1 MEGVTDLLSAAA
13 ENFRRGH
20 TVFWIALK
28 KIFEGGAHTR
38 QGREKFGIR
47 TLMVLVII
55 ASHRK
60 KCILCHFFPF
70 VGIPPLNVSQGTQP

>member
-1 MEGVTDLLSAAA
+1 MEGADSLSAAA

-20 TVFWIALK
+20 TIFGSALE
-28 KIFEGGAHTR
+28 KIFKGGAHTR
-38 QGREKFGIR
+38 REVEKFGIR
-47 TLMVLVII
+47 TLMVFVII

-70 VGIPPLNVSQGTQP
+70 FGMTPPKVSQGTQP